1 MHIEKGVVWFIWL
14 CVVIKDFLSLFM
26 VSDHRVSGTL
36 FPFSYVQSFSMYF
49 STSLTFNDNLDLHLV
64 YSFTLAMHTI
74 CYDIIGYS

>member
-1 MHIEKGVVWFIWL
+1 MWCGLFGYVL
-14 CVVIKDFLSLFM
+14 SDFLSLFM
-26 VSDHRVSGTL
+26 VVITELVEHC